1 MNPVWSKFLMLHR
14 FLSCLLLTAALLA
27 TVLPSAAQDAPACEP
42 GFRLFDHEYLATE
55 PVCIPEDPQRI
66 IAIDSYALE
75 SLLALGITPVGSATV
90 AGFRIDYPDLSHLV
104 EDVADIGRTPS
115 LEAML
120 ALNPDLI
127 LAIEPWV
134 TETYDE
140 ISQIAPLVSI
150 SFDDP
155 RWPVFLSA
163 FAAAT
168 NAEENSDE
176 ALATFD
182 HRVEVLGERIAS
194 NNREGTISVI
204 LYYGGELLV
213 YNLNDGFELLE
224 TFGLTQLPEQAE
236 VIGDEWRVAFS
247 REQLNLINSDYI
259 IMVTFA
265 ADEAEAANN
274 AEMIAQLEA
283 DPLWQT
289 LSAVQNG
296 NLHFVDSYWITATI
310 ISQHR
315 ILDDLFTMVARV
327 DPFEVAPNP
336 FRTPPS
342 EATPEATEA
351 ASE

>member
-1 MNPVWSKFLMLHR
+1 MLHR
-14 FLSCLLLTAALLA
+14 LLSSFLLAAALLA
-27 TVLPSAAQDAPACEP
+27 TVVPSVAQDAPECEP
-42 GFRLFDHEYLATE
+42 GFRLFDHESLTTE

-90 AGFRIDYPDLSHLV
+90 AGFRIDYPDLAYLV

-120 ALNPDLI
+120 ALNPELI

-168 NAEENSDE
+168 NAEENSEE
-176 ALATFD
+176 ALAYFE
-182 HRVEVLGERIAS
+182 HRIDTLSEAVAS
-194 NNREGTISVI
+194 NDRQGTISVI

-213 YNLNDGFELLE
+213 YNLSDGFETLAE
-224 TFGLTQLPEQAE
+224 IGLSQLPAQAE
-236 VIGDEWRVAFS
+236 VIGDEWRAAFS
-247 REQLNLINSDYI
+247 REQINLIDTDYI

-265 ADEAEAANN
+265 GDAEEAANN

-289 LSAVQNG
+289 LSAVRNG
-296 NLHFVDSYWITATI
+296 NAHFVDSYWITATI
-310 ISQHR
+310 ISEHR
-315 ILDDLFTMVARV
+315 ILDDLFTMVAGV

-336 FRTPPS
+336 FRTAPS